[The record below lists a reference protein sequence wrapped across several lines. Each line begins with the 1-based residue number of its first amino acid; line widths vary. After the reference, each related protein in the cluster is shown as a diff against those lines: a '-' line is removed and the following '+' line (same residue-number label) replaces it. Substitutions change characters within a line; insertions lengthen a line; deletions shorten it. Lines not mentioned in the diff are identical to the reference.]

1 MKLRPISQVTSRM
14 GAVLLLCIILMAV
27 CSPISNWMEQN
38 MSHILSIPLIY
49 ALRLLAFLLPA
60 RLLLG
65 PLPKK
70 PDPMRPSDTPEHWI
84 AWAVLG
90 YGICLLITTAV
101 LSVGLGGPTFQTLAQ
116 DSPPE
121 FLPNLWLL
129 VFAALWEELMFRRF
143 YCACL
148 APYGHTFSILVS
160 AYLFA
165 FFHGNFPQALYALPF
180 GILAGYLYL
189 KTGTI
194 ALPFLVHLLDN
205 VLFQQSLR
213 LHALLLAWTG
223 LPYGHGFFFCSLVLV
238 FLPLLYLCL
247 CRRREGSPSPL
258 FQIRQVL
265 RRIGAQKADYKAA
278 FSSGGMLLVHTW
290 FAISCLVSLGAMI
303 ALTHGW

>member
-14 GAVLLLCIILMAV
+14 GAVLLLCIILMAA
-27 CSPISNWMEQN
+27 CSPISNWIEQN
-38 MSHILSIPLIY
+38 VCSFLSTPLIY
-49 ALRLLAFLLPA
+49 ALRLLAFLPPA

-70 PDPMRPSDTPEHWI
+70 PNPMRPSGTPEHWI

-101 LSVGLGGPTFQTLAQ
+101 LSVGLGGPTFQILTQ
-116 DSPPE
+116 DPPPD

-129 VFAALWEELMFRRF
+129 IPAALVEEFMFRRF
-143 YCACL
+143 YCTYL
-148 APYGHTFSILVS
+148 SPYGHTFAILVS

-165 FFHGNFPQALYALPF
+165 FFHGNLPQALYAFPF
-180 GILAGYLYL
+180 GILTGYLYL

-223 LPYGHGFFFCSLVLV
+223 LPYGQGFFLCSLTLI
-238 FLPLLYLCL
+238 FLPLLYLRL
-247 CRRREGSPSPL
+247 CRRREGGPSPL

-265 RRIGAQKADYKAA
+265 RRISAQKADYKAA
-278 FSSGGMLLVHTW
+278 FASGGMLLVHAW
-290 FAISCLVSLGAMI
+290 FAVSCLVSLGAMI

>member
-14 GAVLLLCIILMAV
+14 GAVLLLCIILTV
-27 CSPISNWMEQN
+27 TCSPISNWMDQN
-38 MSHILSIPLIY
+38 ISYFLSTPLIY

-70 PDPMRPSDTPEHWI
+70 PNPMPPSGAPEHWI

-90 YGICLLITTAV
+90 YGVCMLITATV
-101 LSVGLGGPTFQTLAQ
+101 LSVGLGGPTFQVLAQ
-116 DSPPE
+116 DSPPD
-121 FLPNLWLL
+121 LLSNLWML
-129 VFAALWEELMFRRF
+129 VPAALGEELMFRRVSCT
-143 YCACL
+143 YL
-148 APYGHTFSILVS
+148 APYGCTFAILTS

-165 FFHGNFPQALYALPF
+165 VFHGNLPQALYAFPF
-180 GILAGYLYL
+180 GILTGYLYL

-194 ALPFLVHLLDN
+194 TLPFLLHLLDN

-213 LHALLLAWTG
+213 LHSLLLAWTG
-223 LPYGHGFFFCSLVLV
+223 LPYGQGFFLASLLLIL
-238 FLPLLYLCL
+238 LPFLYLCL
-247 CRRREGSPSPL
+247 CRRREGGPSFL

-278 FSSGGMLLVHTW
+278 FSSGGMLLAHAW
-290 FAISCLVSLGAMI
+290 FAISCFVALGTMI